1 MGISWWKLFWL
12 LISNIVRQGSF
23 CTPYRISW
31 LARPWSANQY
41 WCCTTNLEA
50 TTSHSNRTSNSCTL
64 QVCFTLMPCQPA
76 CLLYSFNTVTISFC
90 SAGIGR
96 TGTYIT
102 IHTTIERILIGDKRS
117 YDIVETVKNFRSQ
130 RPGMVQTE
138 VGSALFPLLVWPV
151 CWWLLYSSD
160 WVELKWSISNAPQLS
175 WDKTLLQQLFEL
187 MKMGVATKYFSHI
200 IVFQKVYFCYST
212 SER

>member
-102 IHTTIERILIGDKRS
+102 IHTTIERILLGDKRS

-138 VGSALFPLLVWPV
+138 VGSALFPLLVRPV
-151 CWWLLYSSD
+151 CWWFLYSSD
-160 WVELKWSISNAPQLS
+160 WVELKWCPISSIPQLS
-175 WDKTLLQQLFEL
+175 WDKTLLQ
-187 MKMGVATKYFSHI
+187 
-200 IVFQKVYFCYST
+200 
-212 SER
+212 

>member
-1 MGISWWKLFWL
+1 M
-12 LISNIVRQGSF
+12 
-23 CTPYRISW
+23 SW

-102 IHTTIERILIGDKRS
+102 IHTTIERILLGDKRS

-160 WVELKWSISNAPQLS
+160 WVELKWSISNTPQLS